1 VELLAESEPPVT
13 HVAAECG
20 FRNLSNFNSQFR
32 SLTGLTPVRY
42 RADHGLATRERRCTT

>member
-20 FRNLSNFNSQFR
+20 CRNLSNFNGQSR

-42 RADHGLATRERRCTT
+42 RADNALATRATRCMT